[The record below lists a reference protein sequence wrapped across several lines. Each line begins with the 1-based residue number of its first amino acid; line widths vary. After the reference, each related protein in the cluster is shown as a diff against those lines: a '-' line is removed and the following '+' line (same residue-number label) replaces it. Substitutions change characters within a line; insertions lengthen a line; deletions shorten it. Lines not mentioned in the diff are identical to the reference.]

1 MNSKRVSKFAL
12 HCHTNKSPCADLSH
26 EVNKALVAL
35 CCNLITLNLVL
46 SEDLWC
52 GKFGGNK

>member
-1 MNSKRVSKFAL
+1 MNCKRVPKFAL
-12 HCHTNKSPCADLSH
+12 PFHINKSPCADLSH

-35 CCNLITLNLVL
+35 CCNLITLNLIL
-46 SEDLWC
+46 SEELWC